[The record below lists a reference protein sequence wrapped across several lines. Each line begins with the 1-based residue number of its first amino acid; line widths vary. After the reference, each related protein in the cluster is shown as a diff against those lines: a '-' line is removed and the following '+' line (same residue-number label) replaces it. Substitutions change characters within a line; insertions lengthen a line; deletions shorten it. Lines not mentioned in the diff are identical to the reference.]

1 MAKNY
6 IATTKP
12 IKIESADHA
21 AWLENRK
28 AGIGSSEVASIVGLN
43 PYESKYQLWLRK
55 TGQTPA
61 KEETFFMK
69 AGHYL
74 EDAVARFF
82 EDESGYTII
91 KRSAS
96 EDIYVHPDYE
106 WARVSPDRAFWLS
119 DTHNDD
125 KGILECKTT
134 QREIDPDNIPPYWF
148 TQVQYQLGVMG
159 RKKAAIAWLSAGRVF
174 DYREIEFVPDYFNWL
189 MEQVEEFY
197 TKNVLGGEEP
207 ELTTV
212 EDVLN
217 KYPISSATFVEASP
231 EISGIISSLKE
242 KKETKKI
249 LEEEIGELEDKIKL
263 AIGEAESLNYQGSVL
278 CTWKSA
284 KDGKKF
290 DEKAFKAE
298 NPELWDKYV
307 KTVPGSR
314 RFLVK

>member
-6 IATTKP
+6 IATTKA
-12 IKIESADHA
+12 IKIESKNHEE
-21 AWLENRK
+21 WLQNRRS
-28 AGIGSSEVASIVGLN
+28 GIGSSEVATIVGLN
-43 PYESKYQLWLRK
+43 PYESKHALWLRK

-82 EDESGYTII
+82 EDESGYAVI
-91 KRSAS
+91 KSSAS

-106 WARVSPDRAFWLS
+106 WARVSPDRTYWL
-119 DTHNDD
+119 TGTRNDE

-159 RKKAAIAWLSAGRVF
+159 RRKASIAWLSAGRVF

-197 TKNVLGGEEP
+197 NTNILGGVEP

-212 EDVLN
+212 EDVLY
-217 KYPISSATFVEASP
+217 KFPVSSTTFVEASP
-231 EISGIISSLKE
+231 EISEAIATIKE
-242 KKETKKI
+242 KKEIKKI
-249 LEEEIGELEDKIKL
+249 LEEEIGELEDKVKL

-284 KDGKKF
+284 KDGRKF
-290 DEKAFKAE
+290 DEKAFKAA
-298 NPELWDKYV
+298 NPELWEQFV
-307 KTVPGSR
+307 KVVPGSR

>member
-106 WARVSPDRAFWLS
+106 WARVSPDRTFWLS

-242 KKETKKI
+242 KKETKRI

-298 NPELWDKYV
+298 NPELWNKYV

>member
-1 MAKNY
+1 
-6 IATTKP
+6 
-12 IKIESADHA
+12 
-21 AWLENRK
+21 
-28 AGIGSSEVASIVGLN
+28 
-43 PYESKYQLWLRK
+43 
-55 TGQTPA
+55 
-61 KEETFFMK
+61 
-69 AGHYL
+69 
-74 EDAVARFF
+74 
-82 EDESGYTII
+82 
-91 KRSAS
+91 
-96 EDIYVHPDYE
+96 
-106 WARVSPDRAFWLS
+106 
-119 DTHNDD
+119 
-125 KGILECKTT
+125 
-134 QREIDPDNIPPYWF
+134 
-148 TQVQYQLGVMG
+148 MG

-298 NPELWDKYV
+298 NPELWNKYV

>member
-6 IATTKP
+6 IATTKA
-12 IKIESADHA
+12 IKIESKNHA

-106 WARVSPDRAFWLS
+106 WARVSPDRTYWL
-119 DTHNDD
+119 TGTRNDE

-159 RKKAAIAWLSAGRVF
+159 RKRAAIAWLSAGRVF

-197 TKNVLGGEEP
+197 TVNVLGGVEP
-207 ELTTV
+207 EVTTV
-212 EDVLN
+212 EDVLS
-217 KYPISSATFVEASP
+217 KYPKSSTTFVEAP
-231 EISGIISSLKE
+231 DEIAQAIASIKE
-242 KKETKKI
+242 KKEIKKA
-249 LEEEIGELEDKIKL
+249 LEEEIEELEGKVKVCL
-263 AIGEAESLNYQGSVL
+263 GEAESLNYQGSVL
-278 CTWKSA
+278 ATWKSA
-284 KDGKKF
+284 KDSLKF
-290 DEKAFKAE
+290 DEKAFKAA
-298 NPELWDKYV
+298 NPELWEQFV
-307 KTVPGSR
+307 KVVPGSR

>member
-21 AWLENRK
+21 ARLENRK

>member
-6 IATTKP
+6 IATTKA
-12 IKIESADHA
+12 IKIASADHA
-21 AWLENRK
+21 EWLENRK

-55 TGQTPA
+55 TGQKPA
-61 KEETFFMK
+61 KEENFYMK

-74 EDAVARFF
+74 EDAVSKFF
-82 EDESGYTII
+82 EDESGYTVV
-91 KRSAS
+91 KRSAA
-96 EDIYVHPDYE
+96 EDIYVHPDYS
-106 WARVSPDRAFWLS
+106 WARVSPDRTFWIS
-119 DTHNDD
+119 STKNDD

-159 RKKAAIAWLSAGRVF
+159 RKRAAIAWLSAGRVF

-298 NPELWDKYV
+298 NPELWNKYV

>member
-55 TGQTPA
+55 TGQAPA

-106 WARVSPDRAFWLS
+106 WARVSPDRTFWLS

-290 DEKAFKAE
+290 DEKTFKAE
-298 NPELWDKYV
+298 NPELWNKYV